1 MFRLVTF
8 GGLSMVDADGSPL
21 PTPRLRLGLLA
32 LLATAGSRGLT
43 RDKVVAY
50 LWSESPAENARHSL
64 EQLLYSLRRQSP
76 KDLVVGTDPL
86 RLNPAVITA
95 DVVEFEKAIAEGS
108 LAEATALYRGPFLD
122 GFFLSDAPEFEVWAE
137 SERARLARE
146 HARILYQLAKAAG
159 SSGHHTVE
167 IECWRK
173 LSAVDPLSERGAT
186 GLARALAS
194 AGDWTGA
201 LQHSKAYDALVRREL
216 GEERAQLTRLV
227 ERLRAEK
234 ADSPI
239 PVAAGASR
247 YAIVRQVAQGS
258 MATVYLARDLRLNR
272 EVALKV
278 LRPELAASTANERF
292 HREITILAGL
302 HHPHILQI
310 HDSGVMELAG
320 RPPAP
325 YYVMPFVQGES
336 LRQRL
341 ARETQLP
348 LEIALR
354 LAIEVADALAYA
366 HGRGIVHRD
375 IKPDNILLEAGHGL
389 VADFGIARAVDIAGG
404 TSLSLSGVRLGTPG
418 YMSPEQASESKSID
432 GRSDIYSLGCVLYEM
447 LAGEPPFR
455 GATTQAIFAR
465 HASDPMPSL
474 RTVRDEVP
482 VWLEE
487 ALRKAMAK
495 TPEGRFPSAERFA
508 AALRGPPG

>member
-8 GGLSMVDADGSPL
+8 GGLSLVDRDGSPV

-32 LLATAGSRGLT
+32 LLASAGSRGLT

-50 LWSESPAENARHSL
+50 LWPESPAENARHAL
-64 EQLLYSLRRQSP
+64 EQLLYSLRRQAP
-76 KDLVVGTDPL
+76 KDLLVGADPL
-86 RLNPAVITA
+86 RLNPAVVAT
-95 DVVEFEKAIAEGS
+95 DVTEFEKAIAEGR
-108 LAEATALYRGPFLD
+108 LADAVALYRGPFLD
-122 GFFLSDAPEFEVWAE
+122 GFFLSDSPEFETWAE
-137 SERARLARE
+137 SERAELARE
-146 HARILYQLAKAAG
+146 HARALYQLAKAAG

-194 AGDWTGA
+194 AGDWSGA

-216 GEERAQLTRLV
+216 GEERAQLTALV

-234 ADSPI
+234 AAPSPI
-239 PVAAGASR
+239 AAGASR
-247 YAIVRQVAQGS
+247 YAIVRELAKGS
-258 MATVYLARDLRLNR
+258 MATVYLAKDLKLDRP
-272 EVALKV
+272 VALKL

-292 HREITILAGL
+292 HREIAILAGL

-310 HDSGVMELAG
+310 HDSGVLELAG

-336 LRQRL
+336 LRRRL

-348 LEIALR
+348 VDIAVR
-354 LAIEVADALAYA
+354 LSIEVADALAYA
-366 HGRGIVHRD
+366 HARGIVHRD
-375 IKPDNILLEAGHGL
+375 IKPDNILLETGHAL
-389 VADFGIARAVDIAGG
+389 VADFGIARAVDLAGG
-404 TSLSLSGVRLGTPG
+404 ESLSLSGIRLGTPG
-418 YMSPEQASESKSID
+418 YMSPEQAADDGLID

-447 LAGEPPFR
+447 LAGEPPFS
-455 GATTQAIFAR
+455 GATMQAIFAR

-474 RTVRDEVP
+474 RTVRAEVP
-482 VWLEE
+482 GWLEDV
-487 ALRKAMAK
+487 LRKAMAK
-495 TPEGRFPSAERFA
+495 TPEGRYPNAERFA
-508 AALRGPPG
+508 AALGGPLG